1 MKAFNFTTE
10 GKKTKLCENLVMW
23 LQHENEAYDQVT
35 TNDKEFW
42 QRVTRI
48 NKK

>member
-23 LQHENEAYDQVT
+23 LQHENEAYDQV
-35 TNDKEFW
+35 
-42 QRVTRI
+42 QRMTR
-48 NKK
+48 NFGNE